1 MILRRR
7 ILDPERLLAVARA
20 LEPRASL
27 VDGVL
32 DWEDGPSLDAMAAH
46 LTTTFGPV
54 RLVAADYLGASWI
67 AGPRAVPPSR
77 WSIGPLVPQRS
88 SSWCCA
94 PGEPGDRSD
103 RTPRHPRMGWLVSPR
118 PPVTIPYPRRWRAS
132 CSRVEPSPA
141 DRPTRSSWSHVSATS
156 ASGPRPGPGSTNRA
170 DRPHRAPHSRSTKRP
185 ARGQPARWRSR
196 RTRRRPE
203 RRQDR

>member
-67 AGPRAVPPSR
+67 AGPPGRATEQVVNRTLGPAALLVVVLRAWGAWGPLGPNSQAPPDGLARIAETPGDYPIPTAMARILLEGGAEPSR
-77 WSIGPLVPQRS
+77 PTDAIELV
-88 SSWCCA
+88 A
-94 PGEPGDRSD
+94 
-103 RTPRHPRMGWLVSPR
+103 
-118 PPVTIPYPRRWRAS
+118 
-132 CSRVEPSPA
+132 RVGYERLWA
-141 DRPTRSSWSHVSATS
+141 EAWTRF
-156 ASGPRPGPGSTNRA
+156 
-170 DRPHRAPHSRSTKRP
+170 D
-185 ARGQPARWRSR
+185 
-196 RTRRRPE
+196 
-203 RRQDR
+203 